1 MKIIASTATEI
12 YEFVRKAAQTGTA
25 GPGDLLPPV
34 RLLAEELGVNR
45 NTVASAYQRL
55 AKAGIVV
62 TKGRYGTSICEQPQA
77 GEQEGLSSITTLVD
91 LADGNPDP
99 AALIDIEQY
108 VAGTWGK
115 HYLYGDDTILPDLQN
130 WGRNWF
136 KDDCPAGFE
145 VELTHG
151 AVDALERLAAAHLVA
166 GDKIVVEQ
174 PCFLGTINALRLAG
188 MQAIGVPIDNEG
200 MQIDVLETA
209 LINGARAVLITPRAH
224 NPTGCSL
231 TLERA
236 QQISG
241 VLARHPD
248 VFVIIDDHFA
258 LLAESE
264 YHSVIPDST
273 VRWALIRS
281 VSKALGPDLR
291 LAFLACDAFTAER
304 LRTRLAPG
312 MTWVSRILQTIAS
325 RCLANRETFKH
336 LEKVKKRYAQRRIE
350 LRQALIS
357 HGIESV
363 PSTDGFNVWIPLP
376 RDAKDIGYE
385 LAKRGWL
392 VRLGSAFTVQEL
404 PQAIRVTVSRLS
416 KTQAEAFAKDL
427 KSSMT
432 TL

>member
-1 MKIIASTATEI
+1 M
-12 YEFVRKAAQTGTA
+12 
-25 GPGDLLPPV
+25 
-34 RLLAEELGVNR
+34 
-45 NTVASAYQRL
+45 
-55 AKAGIVV
+55 
-62 TKGRYGTSICEQPQA
+62 
-77 GEQEGLSSITTLVD
+77 
-91 LADGNPDP
+91 
-99 AALIDIEQY
+99 
-108 VAGTWGK
+108 
-115 HYLYGDDTILPDLQN
+115 
-130 WGRNWF
+130 
-136 KDDCPAGFE
+136 
-145 VELTHG
+145 
-151 AVDALERLAAAHLVA
+151 
-166 GDKIVVEQ
+166 
-174 PCFLGTINALRLAG
+174 
-188 MQAIGVPIDNEG
+188 
-200 MQIDVLETA
+200 
-209 LINGARAVLITPRAH
+209 
-224 NPTGCSL
+224 
-231 TLERA
+231 
-236 QQISG
+236 
-241 VLARHPD
+241 
-248 VFVIIDDHFA
+248 IIDDHFA